1 MISLTVVVDGRG
13 SFPLEW
19 DLDTSTLVDVRTW
32 LVENVEIPVE
42 NQVVKF
48 MGGILRGADDQQ
60 SLRSL
65 SIIEGAEVHVEDTR
79 NNSLPVTVQRLAGG
93 PPITLTMSRTVDT
106 IGLLK
111 RKIEER
117 EAIAVIKQV
126 IRRDNVGCA
135 DGIFLSRFYRGGVV
149 DLQLEVRIDVR
160 VNTYTNETFVTNL
173 ASHDLV
179 SVLQDR
185 VVARLR
191 IPVYHQEV
199 VFDERV
205 MASDSRLSEHGV
217 RDGSNIQVRLRLYEM
232 TIFLKTLLGQTIVIS
247 VTSHDT
253 VLDVKRKVMQKEGIP
268 MERQRI
274 VFTGI
279 QLHNHERF
287 LSYRIEHES
296 AVHIVLR
303 FGDSFEI
310 GVTTPAGRLRS
321 VEVAPKEVIG
331 HIKRKMLEFEG
342 IAVDIQKL
350 YFNNELLDNDDATM
364 EGCGIGSDSQIE
376 LRIDNDRNTQV
387 FISFRDRRTISLWV
401 NPEHT
406 VLQLKEIISS
416 KESLPLEDMDL
427 YFTRVQLENDRS
439 LRSYTIESNHM
450 LHVEIAAPPVIQLTV
465 CVSSEGEDFVLE
477 EPNNI
482 TIYGLKRT
490 ILAKQGYSIETQQI
504 FYGGVELDNDKKLRD
519 YEIPS
524 GSRLDLVLA
533 SVALSDP
540 PQTTMLLFVKTLT
553 GKTITLETELSN
565 TVRSLKDQIHA
576 KEGVDIASQC
586 LVLAGRQ
593 MQDDETIGSVGV
605 QHQSVIHLVLRVPST
620 TGSSLTIQDGGRQ
633 FDITADLQGTVGD
646 LKRRIESD
654 EDIPVANQRLLYES
668 QLLADEDTLAAQNI
682 TDGLTLELIRD

>member
-1 MISLTVVVDGRG
+1 MISFTVVVDGRG

-19 DLDTSTLVDVRTW
+19 NLDTRTLDDVRTW
-32 LVENVEIPVE
+32 LVENVEIPLE

-48 MGGILRGADDQQ
+48 MGGILQGDSQ

-65 SIIEGAEVHVEDTR
+65 RIIEGAEVHVEDTR
-79 NNSLPVTVQRLAGG
+79 NDSLPVTIQRLAGG
-93 PPITLTMSRTVDT
+93 PPIVLTMSRAVDT

-111 RKIEER
+111 QKIEEV
-117 EAIAVIKQV
+117 EGITAIKQV

-149 DLQLEVRIDVR
+149 DLQLEVRIDIR

-185 VVARLR
+185 VLARLR
-191 IPVYHQEV
+191 IPIYHQEV

-205 MASDSRLSEHGV
+205 MESNSRLNEHGI

-253 VLDVKRKVMQKEGIP
+253 VYDVKRKVMQKEGIP
-268 MERQRI
+268 IERQRI

-321 VEVAPKEVIG
+321 VEVVPKEVIG

-364 EGCGIGSDSQIE
+364 EDCGIVSDSQIE
-376 LRIDNDRNTQV
+376 LRIDNDRNTQIFV
-387 FISFRDRRTISLWV
+387 SFRDRRTISLWV
-401 NPEHT
+401 NPDQT
-406 VLQLKEIISS
+406 VLQLKEIISN
-416 KESLPLEDMDL
+416 KESLVLEDMDIF
-427 YFTRVQLENDRS
+427 FTRVLLENDRS

-450 LHVEIAAPPVIQLTV
+450 LHVEIAAPPILQLTV
-465 CVSSEGEDFVLE
+465 HVNGKGEDFVVE

-482 TIYGLKRT
+482 TIDGLKRI
-490 ILAKQGYSIETQQI
+490 ILAKQGYLIETQQI
-504 FYGGVELDNDKKLRD
+504 FYGGIELENDKKLKD

-524 GSRLDLVLA
+524 GSVLDLVLG
-533 SVALSDP
+533 SVTLSDP

-553 GKTITLETELSN
+553 GKTITLETELSH
-565 TVRSLKDQIHA
+565 TVKNLKEQIYA
-576 KEGVDIASQC
+576 KENVEIASQC

-593 MQDDETIGSVGV
+593 MMDNETIGSVGV
-605 QHQSVIHLVLRVPST
+605 QNQSVIHLVLRIPSMDE
-620 TGSSLTIQDGGRQ
+620 SRLTIQDGGRQ
-633 FDITADLQGTVGD
+633 FVIVADLEGTVGD
-646 LKRRIESD
+646 LKRRIESS
-654 EDIPVANQRLLYES
+654 EEIPVASQKLFFEN
-668 QLLADEDTLAAQNI
+668 QLLADEVTLSSQNI
-682 TDGLTLELIRD
+682 SNGLTLELVRN